1 MSSCPA
7 YLQLMRSFVTSQ
19 PCSTSSSSSSSSRSV
34 LWAFEESD
42 GDEDVKVGDGDG
54 DDGDEIESESESDV
68 DDDMNQINDDG
79 ERCQRKKDGAA
90 HHISDIELKRK
101 VLRETFLERDWNCP
115 TSCQLSKQCA
125 DSNSFTI
132 IFPLDVCMI
141 STRIIPQVC
150 APLHLFCS
158 I

>member
-1 MSSCPA
+1 
-7 YLQLMRSFVTSQ
+7 MRSFVTSQ
-19 PCSTSSSSSSSSRSV
+19 PCSSSSSSSSSSRSV

-42 GDEDVKVGDGDG
+42 GDEDVKVGDDGDG

-79 ERCQRKKDGAA
+79 ERCQRKKDGTA

-101 VLRETFLERDWNCP
+101 VLRETFFERDWNCP

-125 DSNSFTI
+125 DQFG
-132 IFPLDVCMI
+132 FLKYA
-141 STRIIPQVC
+141 QK
-150 APLHLFCS
+150 
-158 I
+158 